1 MKSITRQITVLF
13 LLLSFFSGCSKNN
26 DPQIQS
32 YFKGK
37 LDGVAFECTSN
48 ITANTPEPI
57 SGPPDPTIRITGNWL
72 NNSIKLM
79 LISESSSITTTTYT
93 FQADKNRS
101 ATLYIGSEAYYA
113 GPSGTFMPP
122 ALHGSGSITISEVSK
137 NAVKGTFSFTSEI
150 SPATGLAKSIT
161 DGEFYVKRN

>member
-26 DPQIQS
+26 DTQIQS
-32 YFKGK
+32 YLKGK
-37 LDGVAFECTSN
+37 VDGVVFECTSN

-79 LISESSSITTTTYT
+79 LISESSSIATTTYT

-101 ATLYIGSEAYYA
+101 ATIYIGSEAYYA
-113 GPSGTFMPP
+113 GPSGLFLPP
-122 ALHGSGSITISEVSK
+122 NLHGSGSVIITEVNK
-137 NAVKGTFSFTSEI
+137 KYVKGTFSFTSEMN
-150 SPATGLAKSIT
+150 PGTGLTKGIT
-161 DGEFYVKRN
+161 DGEFYIKRN

>member
-26 DPQIQS
+26 DHQIQS

-57 SGPPDPTIRITGNWL
+57 SGPADPTIRVTGNWL

-79 LISESSSITTTTYT
+79 LISESSSIATTTYT

-101 ATLYIGSEAYYA
+101 ATLYIGIEGYYA
-113 GPSGTFMPP
+113 GPSGTFMPS

-150 SPATGLAKSIT
+150 SPATGLAKNIT

>member
-1 MKSITRQITVLF
+1 MKTIIRQTTA
-13 LLLSFFSGCSKNN
+13 LLLLFCFFSGCSKNN

-32 YFKGK
+32 YLKGK

-79 LISESSSITTTTYT
+79 LISESASIATTTYT
-93 FQADKNRS
+93 LQADKNRS
-101 ATLYIGSEAYYA
+101 ATLYIGSDGYYA
-113 GPSGTFMPP
+113 GPSGPFLPP
-122 ALHGSGSITISEVSK
+122 ALHGSGSITITEVNK
-137 NAVKGTFSFTSEI
+137 NAVRGTFSFTSEV
-150 SPATGLAKSIT
+150 SPATGLTKSIT
-161 DGEFYVKRN
+161 DGEFYVNRN